1 MTSFYMTSSQPLG
14 STQNPGERSVC
25 PSSMD
30 IGYHP
35 GLEEKAACQGLLAS
49 LAHVNRVRVGTT
61 PLGRPNLCL
70 PNSCHSA
77 CPLPGTRNIPANIGS
92 CGAYGEGTLNGHEK
106 VTMQYL
112 NDRLANYLQKVRQ
125 LEQENAEL
133 ETKIQEWS
141 KCHEMTMC
149 PNYQGYFQ
157 TIEELQQKIL
167 CSKAEN
173 ARLVSQID
181 NAKLAAD
188 DFRIKH
194 ESEHSLR
201 LLVEADMCGMHK
213 LLDDLSLA
221 KADLEAQQ
229 ESLKE
234 EQLCLKSNHEKEVNI
249 LKCQLGDRLRIE
261 LDTEPTVDLSRV
273 LEEMRCQYETMVETN
288 RRDVEQWFEAQSEGI
303 SLQASSCS
311 EELQCCQSEILELRC
326 TVNALEVERQAQHHL
341 KDCLQNSLCEAE
353 ARFGTELAQMQCLI
367 STVEEQLA
375 EIRADLERQN
385 QEYQV
390 LLDVKARL
398 ECEIAT
404 YRNLLESEDCKL
416 PCNPCSTSAACV
428 PPACAPHPSCA
439 PCTPCGPGSARAAST
454 GSRF

>member
-1 MTSFYMTSSQPLG
+1 MVPCYVSSCRPLDSTKTPGDRNVCVPPTDMGGQPGMEDKNASL
-14 STQNPGERSVC
+14 
-25 PSSMD
+25 
-30 IGYHP
+30 
-35 GLEEKAACQGLLAS
+35 GLLAT
-49 LAHVNRVRVGTT
+49 LAHANRVRVGMT

-70 PNSCHSA
+70 PQSCHTA
-77 CPLPGTRNIPANIGS
+77 CPLPGTCHIPGNIGI

-106 VTMQYL
+106 ETMQFL

-133 ETKIQEWS
+133 ETKIREWS
-141 KCHEMTMC
+141 KCHETTVC
-149 PNYQGYFQ
+149 PNYQSYFR

-173 ARLVSQID
+173 ARLVTQID

-188 DFRIKH
+188 DFKIKH

-229 ESLKE
+229 ESLKQ
-234 EQLCLKSNHEKEVNI
+234 EQLCLRSNHEQEVNT
-249 LKCQLGDRLRIE
+249 LKCQLGDKLSIE
-261 LDTEPTVDLSRV
+261 LDTEPSVDLSRV
-273 LEEMRCQYETMVETN
+273 LEDMRCRYEAMVETN
-288 RRDVEQWFEAQSEGI
+288 RRDVEQWFQAQSEGI
-303 SLQASSCS
+303 SLQAMSCS

-326 TVNALEVERQAQHHL
+326 TVNALQVEREAQHNL
-341 KDCLQNSLCEAE
+341 KDCLQNSLCESE
-353 ARFGTELAQMQCLI
+353 ARYGAELAQMQTLI

-398 ECEIAT
+398 ECEINT
-404 YRNLLESEDCKL
+404 YRGLLESEDCKL
-416 PCNPCSTSAACV
+416 PCNPCST
-428 PPACAPHPSCA
+428 PASCTLRPSCA
-439 PCTPCGPGSARAAST
+439 PPGCGSSSAYRACAGS
-454 GSRF
+454 

>member
-1 MTSFYMTSSQPLG
+1 MVYCLQKAQQLQQGNGGLGAETQQWSQRQLPDVRSKG
-14 STQNPGERSVC
+14 CPHSESIEERPQKGRLNCKTRNCKS
-25 PSSMD
+25 
-30 IGYHP
+30 
-35 GLEEKAACQGLLAS
+35 
-49 LAHVNRVRVGTT
+49 
-61 PLGRPNLCL
+61 RPNLCL
-70 PNSCHSA
+70 PQSCHTA
-77 CPLPGTRNIPANIGS
+77 CPLPGTCHIPGNIGI
-92 CGAYGEGTLNGHEK
+92 CGAHGEGVLNGHEK
-106 VTMQYL
+106 ETMQFL

-133 ETKIQEWS
+133 ETKIREWS
-141 KCHEMTMC
+141 KCHETTVC
-149 PNYQGYFQ
+149 PNYQCYFQ

-173 ARLVSQID
+173 ARLVTQID

-188 DFRIKH
+188 DFKIKH

-229 ESLKE
+229 ESLKQ
-234 EQLCLKSNHEKEVNI
+234 EQLCLRSSHEQEVNT
-249 LKCQLGDRLRIE
+249 LKCQLGDKLRIE
-261 LDTEPTVDLSRV
+261 LDTEPSVDLSRV
-273 LEEMRCQYETMVETN
+273 LEEMRCRYEAMVETN
-288 RRDVEQWFEAQSEGI
+288 RQDVEQWFQAQSEGI
-303 SLQASSCS
+303 SLQAMSCS
-311 EELQCCQSEILELRC
+311 EELQCCQSEILDLRC
-326 TVNALEVERQAQHHL
+326 TVNALQVERQAQHNL

-353 ARFGTELAQMQCLI
+353 GRYGTELAQMQSLI

-390 LLDVKARL
+390 LLDTKAQL

-404 YRNLLESEDCKL
+404 YRGLLESEDCKL
-416 PCNPCSTSAACV
+416 PCNPCSTPASCTLRPSCP
-428 PPACAPHPSCA
+428 PPACGPPSAC
-439 PCTPCGPGSARAAST
+439 RACT
-454 GSRF
+454 GS